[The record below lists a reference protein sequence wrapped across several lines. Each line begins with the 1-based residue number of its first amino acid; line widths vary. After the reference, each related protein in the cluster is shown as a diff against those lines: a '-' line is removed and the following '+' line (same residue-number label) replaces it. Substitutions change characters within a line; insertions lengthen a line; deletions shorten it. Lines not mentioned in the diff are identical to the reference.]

1 MGAWWRFGAEPLP
14 TPYRALT
21 SGEAPG
27 RGGRTGRARLTRM
40 WRELVVGVAAGLVAT
55 WVALLVALLVVRP
68 RGSLL
73 TESLRLLPD
82 LLRLL
87 RDVAADRSQPRGVR
101 VRLGLLLAYLA
112 MPFDLVPDFLPVIGY
127 ADDVVVVVW
136 TLRAVVRTVGVDEL
150 RRHWRGSDD
159 GFAALCHVAGL
170 RSEP

>member
-1 MGAWWRFGAEPLP
+1 
-14 TPYRALT
+14 
-21 SGEAPG
+21 
-27 RGGRTGRARLTRM
+27 M

-136 TLRAVVRTVGVDEL
+136 TLRSVARAVGVDEL

-159 GFAALCHVAGL
+159 GFTALCRVTGL
-170 RSEP
+170 AADG

>member
-1 MGAWWRFGAEPLP
+1 
-14 TPYRALT
+14 
-21 SGEAPG
+21 
-27 RGGRTGRARLTRM
+27 M
-40 WRELVVGVAAGLVAT
+40 WRELLVGVAAGLVVT
-55 WVALLVALLVVRP
+55 WLGLLVALLVVRP
-68 RGSLL
+68 KGSLL

-87 RDVAADRSQPRGVR
+87 RDVAADPSQPRGVR
-101 VRLGLLLAYLA
+101 VRLALLLAYLA